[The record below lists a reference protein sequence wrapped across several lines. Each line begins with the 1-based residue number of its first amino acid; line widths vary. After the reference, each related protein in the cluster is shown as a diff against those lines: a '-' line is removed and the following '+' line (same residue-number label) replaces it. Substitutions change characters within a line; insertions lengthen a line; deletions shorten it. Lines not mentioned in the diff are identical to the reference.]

1 MMSLH
6 DDSGHTRP
14 RPHPQALAGP
24 YLEFDLGRE
33 IDQLT
38 CEPQSSDGQNAKTLV
53 KYDDLRIVLMVLK
66 AQARV
71 PDHKADGRISIHTV
85 RGHIRMRAL
94 GRTFD
99 LPAGSLLSLDRGL
112 THDVEALEDSAL
124 LLTVAWRGRDGN

>member
-1 MMSLH
+1 MSLH

-71 PDHKADGRISIHTV
+71 PDHKADGERSDVHSTCRLVACSHSTGASHTTWRRSKTV
-85 RGHIRMRAL
+85 RCCS
-94 GRTFD
+94 
-99 LPAGSLLSLDRGL
+99 P
-112 THDVEALEDSAL
+112 
-124 LLTVAWRGRDGN
+124 WRGGAATVTNRKRNGKQRES